1 MSASYDE
8 HVGEL
13 KATST
18 NPSWD
23 ETSETYERQ
32 LGVHPATI
40 CIAGFLTCMTDKEIT
55 VDMQRY
61 KVVEYTT

>member
-18 NPSWD
+18 DPSWA

-32 LGVHPATI
+32 LCVHPVTI
-40 CIAGFLTCMTDKEIT
+40 YIAGFLTCMTEHEVT
-55 VDMQRY
+55 VDMQHYR
-61 KVVEYTT
+61 VVNCTT